1 MKIHETMMKNV
12 FALATKGQASV
23 SPNPMVGAIL
33 VKNEKIIGQGYH
45 KKSGEAHA
53 EVLAIQDAKNHGH
66 DIFGST
72 LYCNLEPCSH
82 LNKKTPPCAPQII
95 QSGIKQVFIANLDS
109 NPEVSGRGIE
119 LLKKSG
125 ILVECGILESEGR
138 ILNEVFFK
146 YIQTKTPFV
155 HLKIAQS
162 IDGKIATASGDS
174 KYITSLTSLEEVHKL
189 RKNYDA
195 VLIGSNTFLN
205 DNPLLSVR
213 NVENL
218 EQKQPF
224 RVLISKLHKIKLNY
238 SLVSDQ
244 FSNKTIIFCD
254 IKCVQKNPEIHL
266 ELTKRGVQVYAL
278 ESDSEGKLSLT
289 EILKT
294 LGTLKVTSLLVE
306 GGADIFNQFIQQSLY
321 DKISFFI
328 APVLIGNG
336 YNSVADLNINKVK
349 DSLKFSHSSFAL
361 SGSDIV
367 FTGYNINSQIGEI
380 CSQA

>member
-1 MKIHETMMKNV
+1 M
-12 FALATKGQASV
+12 
-23 SPNPMVGAIL
+23 
-33 VKNEKIIGQGYH
+33 
-45 KKSGEAHA
+45 
-53 EVLAIQDAKNHGH
+53 
-66 DIFGST
+66 
-72 LYCNLEPCSH
+72 
-82 LNKKTPPCAPQII
+82 
-95 QSGIKQVFIANLDS
+95 
-109 NPEVSGRGIE
+109 
-119 LLKKSG
+119 
-125 ILVECGILESEGR
+125 
-138 ILNEVFFK
+138 
-146 YIQTKTPFV
+146 
-155 HLKIAQS
+155 
-162 IDGKIATASGDS
+162 
-174 KYITSLTSLEEVHKL
+174 
-189 RKNYDA
+189 
-195 VLIGSNTFLN
+195 
-205 DNPLLSVR
+205 
-213 NVENL
+213 
-218 EQKQPF
+218 
-224 RVLISKLHKIKLNY
+224 
-238 SLVSDQ
+238 SDQ